1 MITAASFGGSSM
13 VSSLPAA
20 SQHLRADNISAS
32 PKPILTTTRLAATQS
47 ASQETAAEIL
57 AKQRLQRPVSPHL
70 SIYRPQITWYASSLN
85 RITGI
90 TLSGSLYL
98 FGLAY
103 LAAPYTG
110 WHLETAS
117 MVATVAAW
125 PAAAKIALKSFFAF
139 PMFFHSFNGVRHLL
153 WDIGVGFT
161 NQQVIRTGWSVIGV
175 TVVTSLY
182 YVFFQ

>member
-1 MITAASFGGSSM
+1 M
-13 VSSLPAA
+13 A
-20 SQHLRADNISAS
+20 SQRVFQLGLRRANAPSFKIT
-32 PKPILTTTRLAATQS
+32 PTGRTIQKRLAATEA

-57 AKQRLQRPVSPHL
+57 RKQRLQRPVSPHL
-70 SIYRPQITWYASSLN
+70 SIYKPQITWYASSFN

-161 NQQVIRTGWSVIGV
+161 NQQVIRTGWSVVGL